1 MDYLRK
7 QASRKRYESAEPEWE
22 QIRDI
27 GEVERPD
34 IQIDIRAQTEAD
46 HPDARCIQRRLN
58 SQLERIRVGNQ
69 NLAKRWETTAL
80 RTRYRELE
88 YSLKMQ
94 RKRLALLTGLVNQ

>member
-34 IQIDIRAQTEAD
+34 IQIDIRAQTEA
-46 HPDARCIQRRLN
+46 AMMRL
-58 SQLERIRVGNQ
+58 SDIER
-69 NLAKRWETTAL
+69 
-80 RTRYRELE
+80 
-88 YSLKMQ
+88 S
-94 RKRLALLTGLVNQ
+94 ALLPRHYAGHSWIQANWWFCAA